1 MGERPF
7 SEAPPLAMPTES
19 QVLEYLRHLENECG
33 LSKRTVEGR
42 RYELLRLVESGV
54 KLEAEAL
61 AEFVSRGRSG
71 QALSPANRNHR
82 LVVVRGFVR
91 FLVDRGELM
100 VDPTEKLKRARVPR
114 SIKVALRHT
123 DLRQALDALGK
134 QPVGWRRARDEAMIC
149 LCYYTGLRVSEMQCL
164 VLSQLDLDR
173 GLIRGARRKG
183 GGTTDVV
190 LNSEAVGVMRRW
202 QESRSTFAGE
212 ALFARTGGEAL
223 SVRQIQKRFRRLGV
237 EASLPLPLHPHGVRR
252 THGTELLSASGD
264 IEATRLSLNH
274 ESIETTQLYIS
285 SDRAALRQALE
296 QLPPLSITGSS

>member
-1 MGERPF
+1 
-7 SEAPPLAMPTES
+7 MPTES

-42 RYELLRLVESGV
+42 RYELLRLVKSGV
-54 KLEAEAL
+54 MLEAETL

-91 FLVDRGELM
+91 FLHDRGELM
-100 VDPTEKLKRARVPR
+100 EDPTEKLKRARVPR
-114 SIKVALRHT
+114 SVKVALRHT
-123 DLRQALDALGK
+123 DLRKALEALRG
-134 QPVGWRRARDEAMIC
+134 QPTGWRRARDEAMVS

-164 VLSQLDLDR
+164 LVSQLDLER
-173 GLIRGARRKG
+173 GLIRGAKRKG
-183 GGTTDVV
+183 GATTDVI
-190 LNSEAVGVMRRW
+190 LNSEAVEVMRRW
-202 QESRSTFAGE
+202 QACRMETTGE
-212 ALFARTGGEAL
+212 ALFARTGGGAL

-252 THGTELLSASGD
+252 THGTELLNASGD
-264 IEATRLSLNH
+264 LEATRLSLNH

-296 QLPPLSITGSS
+296 QLPALSSTGSS